1 MPITRTP
8 IIDDDGTGTT
18 GTVIDNAWK
27 TELYNQ
33 IDGIAGGDWI
43 DIPYAAGNYTASTGA
58 WTVPAGTQLTLMYAL
73 AGDSVHVL
81 YLLSGTQTFVAT
93 SFLVLA
99 LPGVPPPL
107 RAAYV
112 PMTYYAAGSGIG
124 SCQIIA
130 GQAKLTLMR
139 DLAGTQWPA
148 VTAATAIHS
157 GLVIYPYR

>member
-33 IDGIAGGDWI
+33 IDGIAGGDWL
-43 DIPYAAGNYTASTGA
+43 DISYAAGNYTANTGS
-58 WTVPAGTQLTLMYAL
+58 WTVPAGTQKTLAYAV
-73 AGDSVHVL
+73 AGDSVYVSVM
-81 YLLSGTQTFVAT
+81 LSGTQTFAAP
-93 SFLVLA
+93 SFLYLA
-99 LPGVPPPL
+99 LPGVPAPL
-107 RAAYV
+107 RSAWI
-112 PMTYYAAGSGIG
+112 PMAYYAGGTGIG
-124 SCQIIA
+124 LVQLDA
-130 GQAKLTLMR
+130 GQARLTLIR
-139 DLAGTQWPA
+139 DLAGTAWPT